1 MAVAKTKDKMVT
13 RSIYIK
19 ERLYNRLQ
27 QASKRVGASI
37 VIEYLVKEWLDGKV
51 DIAIKPEEIITEE
64 IISGRS

>member
-27 QASKRVGASI
+27 QASTRVGASI

-51 DIAIKPEEIITEE
+51 DIAIKPEEII
-64 IISGRS
+64 SGRS